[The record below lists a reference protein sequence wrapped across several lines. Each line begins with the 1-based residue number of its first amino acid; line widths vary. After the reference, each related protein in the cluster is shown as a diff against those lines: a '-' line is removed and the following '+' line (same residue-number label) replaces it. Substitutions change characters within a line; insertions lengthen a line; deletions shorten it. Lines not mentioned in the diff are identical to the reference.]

1 MSEAQSARTR
11 RNGPLGVT
19 TARRKAVPAL
29 LIALVLAAAA
39 LVGLQGG
46 GPSQRTVTAIFD
58 ETVNVHPGDEV
69 RILGVKVGRVE
80 SVEPTAEEVVVKLS
94 YDDQYELSAEA
105 TAAVVTPTLVSVR
118 YIQLGPLSGKD
129 GDVLTDEAEIPLE
142 RTASPLE
149 WDQIKDELDQLVT
162 ALGPEGGAQPSL
174 RRLLS
179 SAAANLDGQGATL
192 RSSITELAGAFDTLS
207 RGGDDL
213 FSVVRNLGTFVEA
226 LAANDAQVATFNQRI
241 ATVSGIL
248 SENRTNLSALLRALD
263 RNADYVAT
271 FIRKNKA
278 AISETVVD
286 LGSITTN
293 IARSRQ
299 ALADVLQRTPIAASN
314 LHNIYDPFSGAI
326 TTSVAATNLNDPAQF
341 LCGVAMGAAPAGP
354 GSDQGRSFCQTA
366 LGPLLDLVRLPNLPV
381 GVNPTERE
389 GE

>member
-1 MSEAQSARTR
+1 
-11 RNGPLGVT
+11 LV
-19 TARRKAVPAL
+19 AV
-29 LIALVLAAAA
+29 VLAAAA
-39 LVGLQGG
+39 LVVLQGAG
-46 GPSQRTVTAIFD
+46 TSQRTVTAVFD
-58 ETVNVHPGDEV
+58 EAVNVHPGDEV

-80 SVEPTAEEVVVKLS
+80 SVEPSADRVVVELS
-94 YDDQYELSAEA
+94 YDDEYQLSAEA

-118 YIQLGPLSGKD
+118 YIQLGPLAGKD
-129 GDVLTDEAEIPLE
+129 GDVLADAAEIPLE

-149 WDQIKDELDQLVT
+149 WDRIKDELDQLVT
-162 ALGPEGGAQPSL
+162 ALGPDGGAQPSL
-174 RRLLS
+174 ERLLTT
-179 SAAANLDGQGATL
+179 AAANLDGQGLSL

-213 FSVVRNLGTFVEA
+213 FSVVRNLATFVKA
-226 LAANDAQVATFNQRI
+226 LAANDAQVATFNDRI

-248 SENRTNLSALLRALD
+248 SDNRTNLSALLRTLD
-263 RNADYVAT
+263 ANAAHIARFLRD
-271 FIRKNKA
+271 NKE
-278 AISETVVD
+278 AISDTVTD

-314 LHNIYDPFSGAI
+314 LHNIYDPFSGAL
-326 TTSVAATNLNDPAQF
+326 TTSVAATNFNDPAQF

-381 GVNPTERE
+381 GVNPIERE
-389 GE
+389 GQ